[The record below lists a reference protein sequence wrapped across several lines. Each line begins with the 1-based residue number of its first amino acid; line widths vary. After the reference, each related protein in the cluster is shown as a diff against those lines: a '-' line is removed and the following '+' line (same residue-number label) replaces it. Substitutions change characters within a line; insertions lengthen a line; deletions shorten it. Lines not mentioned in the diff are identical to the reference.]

1 MKTFTRRWPSASLS
15 RVAATASTASSR
27 AACRRSVRA
36 ASSPAVSVTMM
47 VALGSMPL
55 GALLGGVVASLWGIP
70 TVLIGVVAVMLA
82 ATPLVWRTVAGSL
95 VGAYE
100 LAADA
105 G

>member
-1 MKTFTRRWPSASLS
+1 
-15 RVAATASTASSR
+15 
-27 AACRRSVRA
+27 
-36 ASSPAVSVTMM
+36 
-47 VALGSMPL
+47 MPL

>member
-1 MKTFTRRWPSASLS
+1 MRLRINGEFVVGV
-15 RVAATASTASSR
+15 VAVILGLIAGAIAR
-27 AACRRSVRA
+27 AILPGRQG
-36 ASSPAVSVTMM
+36 TGWLG
-47 VALGSMPL
+47 ALITGVL